1 MIFVDT
7 NYFLRYLLADD
18 KEQYQRANQLFL
30 DGSRGKLELVS
41 STIVFFEV
49 YWVLKSYYSAPK
61 DKIIKTLNDILQ
73 MQFISLSERAILG
86 ETVKLFDKTT
96 LSLEDCYN
104 LSFAKTHKIK
114 EFKTFDEKLL
124 KQWNKETK
132 N

>member
-18 KEQYQRANQLFL
+18 KGQYEIAKQLFL
-30 DGSRGKLELVS
+30 DGSKGKIKLVS

-61 DKIIKTLNDILQ
+61 DKLVQTFNDILQ
-73 MQFISLSERAILG
+73 MRFINLPERNVLV
-86 ETVKLFDKTT
+86 ETIKLFDRIT

-104 LSFAKTHKIK
+104 LSFAKTQKIE
-114 EFKTFDEKLL
+114 EFKTFDAKLV
-124 KQWNKETK
+124 KQWNKETR